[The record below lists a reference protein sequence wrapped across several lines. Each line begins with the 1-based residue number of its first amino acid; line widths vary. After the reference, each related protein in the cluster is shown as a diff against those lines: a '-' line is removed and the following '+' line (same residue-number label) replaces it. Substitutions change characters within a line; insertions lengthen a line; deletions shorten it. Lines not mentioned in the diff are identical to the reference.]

1 MMSYW
6 IYSLANKRGVACLCV
21 AAFQVLGAEKAKG
34 EMKLL
39 YSSRSENKSTKWIKS
54 QHFYVP

>member
-6 IYSLANKRGVACLCV
+6 IYSFSNRRGVACLCA

-34 EMKLL
+34 EIKLL
-39 YSSRSENKSTKWIKS
+39 YSSRYDAAENKSTEWR
-54 QHFYVP
+54 